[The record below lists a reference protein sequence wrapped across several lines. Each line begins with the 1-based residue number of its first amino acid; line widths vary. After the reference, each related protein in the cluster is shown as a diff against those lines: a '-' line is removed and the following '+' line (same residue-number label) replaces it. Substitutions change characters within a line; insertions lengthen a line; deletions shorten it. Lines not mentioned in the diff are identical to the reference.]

1 MSHARKTLAQV
12 LDGTRDASVR
22 FDALRALVLV
32 LGFAERT
39 NGSHHVFTKSGVRD
53 ILNLQRDGRNAKPY
67 QVRQVRRVIGTY
79 HLTLR
84 G

>member
-12 LDGTRDASVR
+12 LDGTHDASVR
-22 FDALRALVLV
+22 FDALRALLSA

-39 NGSHHVFTKSGVRD
+39 RGSHHVFTKSGVRD
-53 ILNLQRDGRNAKPY
+53 ILNLQSDGRNAKPY
-67 QVRQVRRVIGTY
+67 QVRQVRRAIVIH